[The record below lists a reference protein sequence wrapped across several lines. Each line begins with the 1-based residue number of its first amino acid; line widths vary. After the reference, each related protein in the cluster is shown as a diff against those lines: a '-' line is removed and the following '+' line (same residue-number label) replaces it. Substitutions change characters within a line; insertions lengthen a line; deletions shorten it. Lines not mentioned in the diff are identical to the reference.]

1 MRDDI
6 CQRTGANIRMHR
18 LARAWTLNE
27 FSKLL
32 GVSYQQVQKYEKGTN
47 RIPIDK
53 LVLTAKVEFAAR

>member
-1 MRDDI
+1 
-6 CQRTGANIRMHR
+6 MHR